1 MTRWATIGQQKLEF
15 RVWPLQ
21 VGRCYV
27 LTATPN
33 PELINAVTDVVDRE
47 REKQQ
52 ILEEYLPAFQNVLAR
67 KKSLK
72 MQEGET
78 E

>member
-1 MTRWATIGQQKLEF
+1 M
-15 RVWPLQ
+15 
-21 VGRCYV
+21 
-27 LTATPN
+27 TATPN

>member
-1 MTRWATIGQQKLEF
+1 MNNSPNHQVMKAVKEIVALE
-15 RVWPLQ
+15 Q
-21 VGRCYV
+21 
-27 LTATPN
+27 
-33 PELINAVTDVVDRE
+33 
-47 REKQQ
+47 EKQKV
-52 ILEEYLPAFQNVLAR
+52 IEEYLPAFQNVLAR